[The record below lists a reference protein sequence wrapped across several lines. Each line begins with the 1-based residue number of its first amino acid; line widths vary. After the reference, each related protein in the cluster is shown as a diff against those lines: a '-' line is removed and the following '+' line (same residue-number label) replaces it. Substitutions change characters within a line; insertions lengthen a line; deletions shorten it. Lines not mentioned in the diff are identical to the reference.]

1 MPDPT
6 DGFMFD
12 GEKQLAHD
20 QQQQHNQHFT
30 LDH

>member
-12 GEKQLAHD
+12 CEKQFAHD
-20 QQQQHNQHFT
+20 QQQHNQHFT